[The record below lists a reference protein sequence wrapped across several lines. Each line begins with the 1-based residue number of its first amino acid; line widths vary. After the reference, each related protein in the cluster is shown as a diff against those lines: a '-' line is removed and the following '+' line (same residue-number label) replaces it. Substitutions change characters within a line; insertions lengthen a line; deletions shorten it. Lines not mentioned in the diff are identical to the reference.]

1 MTATPESSNVAD
13 PSVETPTLAGYII
26 VDRDGEPMTLSPGDA
41 GECVELALTREAA
54 ARAVADYAVEGE
66 HANRLPLVV
75 KAAELRIL
83 AGDEARHTTRRR
95 VVFDGYV
102 SATVDGEVDVT
113 DSPDRP
119 GFVVLLSMKGAAGHQ
134 GMATEGGQVL
144 NMMRARITVDLVP
157 DHAPDIPHDHHADPT
172 SHPGV
177 LHAIGELRAAW
188 SHATGSPTE
197 GAKLVAALADL
208 GESWYEDHDGRDEAQ
223 PAG

>member
-95 VVFDGYV
+95 VFDGFV
-102 SATVDGEVDVT
+102 SGTADGEVDTT
-113 DSPDRP
+113 DSGYPP
-119 GFVVLLSMKGAAGHQ
+119 GFTVLLSMKGAAGHQ

-157 DHAPDIPHDHHADPT
+157 DHMAIDADHDPHADPT
-172 SHPGV
+172 GHPGV

-197 GAKLVAALADL
+197 GAKLAAALADL
-208 GESWYEDHDGRDEAQ
+208 GEVWREEHDGQADS
-223 PAG
+223 